1 MCKEI
6 HPDAGDGGPAG
17 SWRWVWL
24 PFARMSPVQD
34 GRRVGL
40 LGGTFDPPHLG
51 HLIVAECVRVE
62 LDLAEVQ
69 FVVAGQPW
77 MKDECSP
84 ADDRLRMAELA
95 VAGLDRF
102 TVNRTEIDRQGPTYT
117 SETLQEL
124 SQVDPDCE
132 LYFLL
137 GADAAQRLGEWREI
151 ERALALATFV
161 VVTRPGYSLAPDTPM
176 IDRVRT
182 AEVPDIGIS
191 STDLRRRFRDGAAVR
206 FQVPEA
212 VERYVYDRDLY
223 REGG

>member
-1 MCKEI
+1 
-6 HPDAGDGGPAG
+6 
-17 SWRWVWL
+17 
-24 PFARMSPVQD
+24 MSSVQD
-34 GRRVGL
+34 GRRIGL

-51 HLIVAECVRVE
+51 HMIVAECVRVE
-62 LDLAEVQ
+62 LELDEVQ

-77 MKDECSP
+77 MKDDCSP
-84 ADDRLRMAELA
+84 AADRLRMAELA

-102 TVNRTEIDRQGPTYT
+102 TVNRTEVDREGPTYT

-124 SQVDPDCE
+124 SRIDPGCE

-137 GADAAQRLGEWREI
+137 GADAAQRLDEWREV
-151 ERALALATFV
+151 ERALDLATFV

-182 AEVPDIGIS
+182 VEVPEIGIS
-191 STDLRRRFRDGAAVR
+191 STDLRSRFRDRAAVR
-206 FQVPEA
+206 FQLPQA